1 MVGYQ
6 ILNNIVVNEKVFDPG
21 KILVKMSKDLNKL
34 LNSGKELG
42 KIDDGM
48 AISICFID
56 HKAQIIKYAGAGN
69 PGYILSKGEFYLLG
83 HEKFQIGSR
92 EFLNKYES
100 IGSREFLNKYESSGM
115 VNCIFEFQKGDKLY
129 LFTDGFQDQ
138 FGGMDNKKLGKKKL
152 LSMLKQNSNL
162 PMCSQLDTLVGYFNE
177 WMGDNEQVDDVTVL
191 GIEL

>member
-1 MVGYQ
+1 
-6 ILNNIVVNEKVFDPG
+6 
-21 KILVKMSKDLNKL
+21 
-34 LNSGKELG
+34 
-42 KIDDGM
+42 
-48 AISICFID
+48 
-56 HKAQIIKYAGAGN
+56 KAQIIKYAGAGN

-83 HEKFQIGSR
+83 HEKFQ
-92 EFLNKYES
+92 